1 MPVNTS
7 STGATYG
14 KSSDPLCPL
23 GFHPQV
29 RWPTRCKRCF
39 RDYKEHSDSGD
50 QKKFSNL
57 GAKAAEDTNDPW
69 SVRKTSFQKSR
80 SVDVTI
86 ESGSSAA
93 TRFASYTT
101 TAETAAPSKT
111 EEDIPEWK
119 KTMLERRK
127 KDKEREEEEQKARNF
142 GFIPG
147 TTLHSSYV
155 NKSYDT
161 DSRLTTWGSASN
173 LRSSNSY
180 NNVNEPEEDTS
191 SYRRTKE
198 ASTESTRGS
207 TSSWSTSRAS
217 VEKKA
222 EPELTPYE
230 KYLQRKREQEKAA
243 ENDSKKREDEK
254 KEEERKR
261 EDERKREREKKREED
276 RKREE
281 EAEKERARKREKERE
296 EKRLEEERK
305 KKKRKRRRKR
315 RKQSQNLHIP
325 PNGVLKLKLIPHQNQ
340 FLKNQSQN
348 GDQLLQ

>member
-50 QKKFSNL
+50 QKKFSSL
-57 GAKAAEDTNDPW
+57 GSKTAEDSNDPW
-69 SVRKTSFQKSR
+69 SVRKSSFQKSR

-93 TRFASYTT
+93 SRFASYTT

-119 KTMLERRK
+119 KAMLERRK

-147 TTLHSSYV
+147 TTFL
-155 NKSYDT
+155 
-161 DSRLTTWGSASN
+161 L
-173 LRSSNSY
+173 
-180 NNVNEPEEDTS
+180 
-191 SYRRTKE
+191 
-198 ASTESTRGS
+198 
-207 TSSWSTSRAS
+207 
-217 VEKKA
+217 
-222 EPELTPYE
+222 
-230 KYLQRKREQEKAA
+230 
-243 ENDSKKREDEK
+243 
-254 KEEERKR
+254 
-261 EDERKREREKKREED
+261 
-276 RKREE
+276 
-281 EAEKERARKREKERE
+281 
-296 EKRLEEERK
+296 
-305 KKKRKRRRKR
+305 
-315 RKQSQNLHIP
+315 RKQI
-325 PNGVLKLKLIPHQNQ
+325 I
-340 FLKNQSQN
+340 
-348 GDQLLQ
+348 